1 MRRWIRWVLAAGG
14 LGLAVGGGTALAVV
28 QLRWDRT
35 FEAPAEEVVA
45 STDPAVIE
53 HGRQLAYG
61 AAHCADCHLDPAT
74 ELPEVARGKFL
85 PLAGG
90 RTFVTPIGV
99 FPSPNLTPDPETGIG
114 RRTDAELLRLL
125 RHNVRHDGRAA
136 LPAMNFQ
143 DLSGED
149 MVAVVSF
156 LRSQPPV
163 RRAFPDRQ
171 VNLLGKAVFAFAIA
185 PAGPSGE
192 PPAAAPSGPT
202 VERGHYLAHSVA
214 ACYGCHTERNPVDG
228 SFVGAPF
235 SGGTPFDDETDEGFV
250 LVPPNLTPEP
260 RTGRIAHWTEEGFV
274 RRFRAGNAHPGS
286 HMPWASYGRMS
297 DDDLRAIFRYL
308 RTLAPVENDTGPSRR
323 PRT

>member
-1 MRRWIRWVLAAGG
+1 MKRSIQWGAAAA
-14 LGLAVGGGTALAVV
+14 GLAVVGGAVVALAVV
-28 QLRWDRT
+28 ELRWDRT
-35 FEAPAEEVVA
+35 FDAPAEELAA
-45 STDPAVIE
+45 SADPEVIE
-53 HGRQLAYG
+53 RGRALAYG
-61 AAHCADCHLDPAT
+61 PAHCADCHLDPAT
-74 ELPEVARGKFL
+74 ELPEVARGQFL

-143 DLSGED
+143 DLSRED
-149 MVAVVSF
+149 LVALVSF

-171 VNLLGKAVFAFAIA
+171 VNLLGKAVFAFVLT
-185 PAGPSGE
+185 PAGPHEE
-192 PPAAAPSGPT
+192 PPAAAPRGPT
-202 VERGHYLAHSVA
+202 VERGRYLAHSVA
-214 ACYGCHTERNPVDG
+214 ACVGCHTPRSEVDG

-235 SGGTPFDDETDEGFV
+235 SGGNPFDDEVDAHFV
-250 LVPPNLTPEP
+250 VVPPNLTPAA
-260 RTGRIAHWTEEGFV
+260 RTGRLAGWTEDAFV
-274 RRFRAGNAHPGS
+274 QRFRTGRLHPGS
-286 HMPWASYGRMS
+286 PMPWTSYARMS

-308 RTLAPVENDTGPSRR
+308 RTVAPVEHDTGPSRR